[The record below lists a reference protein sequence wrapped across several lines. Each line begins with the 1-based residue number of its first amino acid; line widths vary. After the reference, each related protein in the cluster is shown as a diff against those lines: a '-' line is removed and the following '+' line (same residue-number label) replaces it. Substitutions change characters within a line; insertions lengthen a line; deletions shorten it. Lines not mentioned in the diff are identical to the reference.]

1 MRHSLS
7 RNMRLARATAPP
19 DITMLREAKV
29 PKPKAVLSV
38 SPWRTEIRA
47 GSMPSSWAATCDS
60 AVSSP
65 WPCDW
70 MPTIS
75 TTLPS
80 VRMRAVQ
87 LSKPGM
93 IDGAA
98 GGEFGRAVRG
108 LLGKAGKADA
118 DQPAVRLAAAAAA
131 RGSPAYRAVRRTAAR
146 SAA

>member
-1 MRHSLS
+1 MRQSLS

-29 PKPKAVLSV
+29 PNPKAVLSV

-47 GSMPSSWAATCDS
+47 GSMPSSCAAICDKV
-60 AVSSP
+60 VSSP

-80 VRMRAVQ
+80 GRMRAVQ

-93 IDGAA
+93 IAA
-98 GGEFGRAVRG
+98 PRATNSAAPCAVCSA
-108 LLGKAGKADA
+108 KAAK
-118 DQPAVRLAAAAAA
+118 PMPTSRPS
-131 RGSPAYRAVRRTAAR
+131 GSPFCWRARIPGRSKSSAQRRTL
-146 SAA
+146 SG